1 MQHTIQINA
10 TQLDAKFLTSIKS
23 LFGKKD
29 IKIIVENVETSNAD
43 LKHSEVKRF
52 LDHRKNRPS
61 EVISDQR
68 DFNDVINDINL

>member
-10 TQLDAKFLTSIKS
+10 SKLDAKFLTSIKS

-29 IKIIVENVETSNAD
+29 VKIIVEDVEASSAD
-43 LKHSEVKRF
+43 SKRAAVKRF
-52 LDHRKNRPS
+52 LDHRKNHPS

-68 DFNDVINDINL
+68 DFNDVIHDINL

>member
-1 MQHTIQINA
+1 MQHTIQINT

-23 LFGKKD
+23 IFGKRD
-29 IKIIVENVETSNAD
+29 VKIIVEDIETHHPGSKNA
-43 LKHSEVKRF
+43 EVKRF

-61 EVISDQR
+61 EVIADQR